1 MKHSVA
7 RSPAFAK
14 KTFFMAEDENIDKI
28 QITSARKEV
37 VFDDKTGRFFE
48 TSLEAQECIPEE
60 EYCQID
66 ESTGDMIRLTMAEK
80 ERIFLDSLQ
89 VRRLVYQKWIAVKMA
104 SEQTTDLFFLLSS
117 LIT

>member
-1 MKHSVA
+1 MALITLKPALLTAVVALLSINVRAFTSPVKPSVA
-7 RSPAFAK
+7 RPQAFAK

-48 TSLEAQECIPEE
+48 TSLEAQECIPDE

-66 ESTGDMIRLTMAEK
+66 ESTGEKIRLTMAEK

-89 VRRLVYQKWIAVKMA
+89 VR
-104 SEQTTDLFFLLSS
+104 T
-117 LIT
+117 